1 LASSART
8 DDGRMALVEHI
19 KELRR
24 RLLISAAAFV
34 VAVAVAYALWHPLY
48 VFLRAPYCD
57 AFPKVKGNDCSL
69 FVSGIFEQFNVRMKV
84 AFIGG
89 AVASSPIWLYQ
100 LGAFIT
106 PALHKKER
114 KYAGGFLVAALLLF
128 AAGTT
133 VAYVSLSHGI
143 KILLH
148 VAGPGVTNITGLR
161 DYLSFATLMLVLF
174 GIAFEFPV
182 LVVFLNVVG
191 LLSAERMRHWRRGMC
206 FALFAAAAVLTPSTD
221 PFTFIVL
228 GVPLYL
234 MYEICIVI
242 ARLRERGAR
251 KRAAVEALE
260 EIPDDQPSDVDTTL
274 SQI

>member
-1 LASSART
+1 MASSPRT
-8 DDGRMALVEHI
+8 NDGRMALVEHI
-19 KELRR
+19 RELRR

-34 VAVAVAYALWHPLY
+34 VAVGVAYALWHPLY
-48 VFLRAPYCD
+48 VFLRAPYCS
-57 AFPKVKGNDCSL
+57 AFPSKNDCSL
-69 FVSGIFEQFNVRMKV
+69 YVSGIFEQFNVRMKV

-128 AAGTT
+128 AAGTS
-133 VAYVSLSHGI
+133 VAYLSLSHGI

-191 LLSAERMRHWRRGMC
+191 LLSADRMRHWRRGMC
-206 FALFAAAAVLTPSTD
+206 FTLFAAAAILTPSTD

-234 MYEICIVI
+234 MYEACIII
-242 ARLRERGAR
+242 ARLRERAAR
-251 KRAAVEALE
+251 KRAVAEGLE
-260 EIPDDQPSDVDTTL
+260 ELPDDQPSEVDTSL

>member
-19 KELRR
+19 KELRK
-24 RLLISAAAFV
+24 RLLISAAAFLV
-34 VAVAVAYALWHPLY
+34 TVGVAYALWHPLFI
-48 VFLRAPYCD
+48 FLRAPYCD
-57 AFPKVKGNDCSL
+57 AFPDAKCSL
-69 FVSGIFEQFNVRMKV
+69 YVSGIFDQFNVRMKV

-143 KILLH
+143 KVLLH

-174 GIAFEFPV
+174 GFAFEFPV

-191 LLSAERMRHWRRGMC
+191 LLSADRMRHWRRGMC

-221 PFTFIVL
+221 PFTFILL

-234 MYEICIVI
+234 MYEICILI

-251 KRAAVEALE
+251 KRATAAGLE
-260 EIPDDQPSDVDTTL
+260 EIPDDEASYVDTTP
-274 SQI
+274 SQP